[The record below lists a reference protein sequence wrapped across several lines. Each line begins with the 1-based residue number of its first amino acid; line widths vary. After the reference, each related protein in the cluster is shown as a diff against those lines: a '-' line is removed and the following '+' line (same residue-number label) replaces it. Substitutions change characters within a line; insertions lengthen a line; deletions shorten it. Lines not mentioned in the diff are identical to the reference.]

1 MSLSTLHSCFDG
13 YSDRILDQQILT
25 VHTGYWAGYY
35 AMSKHPKDTSY
46 VIKKMIE
53 GQSKKTQKH
62 APDIDVE
69 AFLDMEARFAEKL
82 TDQRGDS
89 IE

>member
-1 MSLSTLHSCFDG
+1 
-13 YSDRILDQQILT
+13 
-25 VHTGYWAGYY
+25 
-35 AMSKHPKDTSY
+35 MSKHPKDTSY